1 MAITNEMERII
12 EKLILASRWL
22 LVPLY
27 LALASVLGIF
37 AVRAV
42 QEVMHLFAIV
52 ATATE
57 SELVLAVLGFID
69 LTLVANLLVMVVL
82 SGYETFISRIDTDE
96 GEEKPSWLGKVDA
109 GTLKIKLS
117 VSIVAISAI
126 HLLSAFINIEHYNNQ
141 QLLWLVIIHLTFVVS
156 ALLLAFIDK
165 IAFSPHRDH

>member
-1 MAITNEMERII
+1 MAITNGMERII

-42 QEVMHLFAIV
+42 QEVVHLFAIV

-126 HLLSAFINIEHYNNQ
+126 HLLSAFMNIEHYNNQ

-165 IAFSPHRDH
+165 IAFSHHRDH

>member
-126 HLLSAFINIEHYNNQ
+126 HLLGAFINIEHYNNQ

-156 ALLLAFIDK
+156 ALLLTFIDK
-165 IAFSPHRDH
+165 IAFSPRRDH

>member
-37 AVRAV
+37 AVRAI

-96 GEEKPSWLGKVDA
+96 DEEKPSWLGKVDA

>member
-96 GEEKPSWLGKVDA
+96 DEEKPSWLGKVDA